1 MFIGHFALGF
11 AAKRLAPRGSLPL
24 YFAAAQLPDLIWPL
38 LVLSGRERVTIVPGD
53 TAWSPLRFDSYPL
66 SHSLLMDAVW
76 GLLFAG
82 GVWLWTRSRAS
93 AWVSGALVLSH
104 WLLDFVSH
112 RPDLPLLP
120 GSRARL
126 GLGLWSS
133 VAATVTVELGMLAIG
148 VSAYRRATRPKDAQ
162 GKYGLFVL
170 VGLLLIAY
178 LGAAFGPPPPNARA
192 VAVAGIVGA
201 LVVLAAAAWVD
212 KYRLPR
218 TSSR

>member
-53 TAWSPLRFDSYPL
+53 TAWSPLRFDDYPL

-93 AWVSGALVLSH
+93 AWVSGTLVLSH

-120 GSRARL
+120 GSSARL

-133 VAATVTVELGMLAIG
+133 VPATMLVEVGLFGGG
-148 VSAYRRATRPKDAQ
+148 VWLYRQATRPKDAQ
-162 GKYGLFVL
+162 GKYGLAIL
-170 VGLLLIAY
+170 VAMLLFAY
-178 LGAAFGPPPPNARA
+178 LGAAFGQPPPNVRA
-192 VAVAGIVGA
+192 VAVADIVGA
-201 LVVLAAAAWVD
+201 LVAIAAAAWVD
-212 KYRLPR
+212 KFRLPTACLR
-218 TSSR
+218 